1 MNIFA
6 KAAHLEQ
13 TNTPFAFANIIETKG
28 SSPRHTGTM
37 LVEQSGQIHG
47 TIGGGMIE
55 RYVIEQAI
63 EAIKENKPRV
73 VTGRMTRTGPE
84 AMGMDCGGAM
94 TLSIDVYALALA
106 FT

>member
-73 VTGRMTRTGPE
+73 VTGRMTRT
-84 AMGMDCGGAM
+84 
-94 TLSIDVYALALA
+94 ALKRWVWIVAVQ
-106 FT
+106 